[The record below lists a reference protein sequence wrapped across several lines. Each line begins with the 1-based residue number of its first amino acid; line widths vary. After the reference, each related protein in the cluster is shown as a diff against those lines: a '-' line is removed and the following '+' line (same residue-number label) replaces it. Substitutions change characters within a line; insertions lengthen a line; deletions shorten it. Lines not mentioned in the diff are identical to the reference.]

1 MRVVEWVS
9 NSSAFLLWQTT
20 ISSLLSSY
28 VGYLPRRAAQA
39 LHWRP
44 HKHSGFHLVTVCPV
58 GNPFTTLVCT
68 LTIPLFPSDFLI
80 DSFYQPNMCLGK
92 NKSIQ
97 MTGIHSR
104 SKTRFIGKMRKSLWK
119 RAGNKDKSWKKLL
132 FPDSSSLRFSCWDS
146 VVSLFVLISTY
157 LHGLL
162 SLLLRISVIPT
173 NFISYVALACLGT
186 HSDNLID
193 HSQLLFGALRSNY
206 QESESDCLHLSQV
219 ITVVPSSCSWGK
231 DRDYMIYDTIYV
243 YLGFCFFRK
252 LIWVKG

>member
-1 MRVVEWVS
+1 MKVVEWVS

-104 SKTRFIGKMRKSLWK
+104 SKTKFIGKMRKSLWK
-119 RAGNKDKSWKKLL
+119 HVQETKTNPGRSYFSQIVLL
-132 FPDSSSLRFSCWDS
+132 C
-146 VVSLFVLISTY
+146 VSLVEILWSPYLCLFLHISMV
-157 LHGLL
+157 
-162 SLLLRISVIPT
+162 SWV
-173 NFISYVALACLGT
+173 SYSGFLWSPLASSHMWLWPALVHIQT
-186 HSDNLID
+186 
-193 HSQLLFGALRSNY
+193 
-206 QESESDCLHLSQV
+206 
-219 ITVVPSSCSWGK
+219 TW
-231 DRDYMIYDTIYV
+231 
-243 YLGFCFFRK
+243 
-252 LIWVKG
+252 